1 MGEGGIDLTV
11 DLADHDPCEGH
22 KCPKGDV
29 CKVIIHPRLLQ
40 LPVPHCV
47 QNGSREEGEGGG
59 GGGKGR
65 MWDRVREVRKGS
77 GEREGLLK

>member
-59 GGGKGR
+59 GGG
-65 MWDRVREVRKGS
+65 
-77 GEREGLLK
+77 EREECGIG